1 MLQWD
6 ELNNTV
12 SRKHD
17 FRVFYDPESS
27 GSPDRPWVLA
37 IRELGQDGVH
47 TLVFLHAYPA
57 DADAKEAA
65 ERWKGPPPQ

>member
-1 MLQWD
+1 VLGVLSGFAW
-6 ELNNTV
+6 V
-12 SRKHD
+12 VKHAAKVGGGKKPP
-17 FRVFYDPESS
+17 R

-47 TLVFLHAYPA
+47 TLVFLHAYPTV
-57 DADAKEAA
+57 ADAKEAG